1 MKNIAAILVV
11 LALVGGVLYGT
22 LGKDK
27 ETEQAQTTPA
37 PTKAS
42 QQAAPVKTGNQPSTA
57 APAKPKAPSSTKAAS
72 EKKIGVREGNL
83 APDFTLDTLDGK
95 TMRLSALR
103 GKTVIVN
110 LWATWCPPCRAE
122 IPDMVAFYEEARKNN
137 VEILAVNLT
146 ETESSVPNVRRFA
159 EGMKMQFPILLDKKS
174 KVADIYEAT
183 VIPTSFIIDEDGVIR
198 KVVTGPMNQ
207 KTMRELIGKAK

>member
-1 MKNIAAILVV
+1 
-11 LALVGGVLYGT
+11 
-22 LGKDK
+22 
-27 ETEQAQTTPA
+27 
-37 PTKAS
+37 
-42 QQAAPVKTGNQPSTA
+42 
-57 APAKPKAPSSTKAAS
+57 
-72 EKKIGVREGNL
+72 
-83 APDFTLDTLDGK
+83 
-95 TMRLSALR
+95 MRLSALR

-174 KVADIYEAT
+174 KVAGMYEVT

-198 KVVTGPMNQ
+198 KVVAGPMNQ